1 MMDHGNSTQAD
12 TSDAAQDLSHSQARV
27 PPGEKQGSCQQQPF
41 STSHIGA
48 LLKQEWNPLQITACL
63 ILIGS
68 WQPGCLHQPWGTRAE
83 WESVTGIKQQ
93 PFRMQSRS
101 QPPLIVQLTTLFR
114 AVWNQSPSFRRSGI
128 TLDLLLG
135 AMLAH
140 SRAARAGSAQAAL
153 ALQDGS
159 LHPC

>member
-1 MMDHGNSTQAD
+1 MMDRGNSTQA
-12 TSDAAQDLSHSQARV
+12 DAAQDLSHSQACV

-41 STSHIGA
+41 SRSHTGT
-48 LLKQEWNPLQITACL
+48 LLKQEWNTLQTTTRL
-63 ILIGS
+63 ILTSS
-68 WQPGCLHQPWGTRAE
+68 WQPRCLHQPWGTWAE

-101 QPPLIVQLTTLFR
+101 QPPLMVQLTTLIR
-114 AVWNQSPSFRRSGI
+114 AVWNQSPSLRRSGI

-140 SRAARAGSAQAAL
+140 SHAARAGSAQAAL
-153 ALQDGS
+153 ALQDGG